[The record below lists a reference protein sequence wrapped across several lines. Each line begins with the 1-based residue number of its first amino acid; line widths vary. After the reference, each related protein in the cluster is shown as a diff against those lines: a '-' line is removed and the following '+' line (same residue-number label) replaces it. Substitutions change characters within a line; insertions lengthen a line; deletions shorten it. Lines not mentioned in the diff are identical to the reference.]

1 LQGISSD
8 LLAEVDETTFYYEG
22 MVMKMKEI
30 SLILRKLQDNPD
42 KLQNVRR
49 SVMVNY
55 AQNEA
60 DNGEVDSSKGGY
72 FNWI

>member
-1 LQGISSD
+1 
-8 LLAEVDETTFYYEG
+8 
-22 MVMKMKEI
+22 MKMKEI